1 MSIYLLKVSG
11 GEIEIYLDVHEVD
24 QALGICSGTVAAG
37 ANKVEFHHVM
47 ANLRQRQHLLT
58 KQRPTTAKLYDHNNA
73 T

>member
-1 MSIYLLKVSG
+1 MSIYLLKNSG
-11 GEIEIYLDVHEVD
+11 GEIEIYLDVREVD

-47 ANLRQRQHLLT
+47 ANLRQRQHLP
-58 KQRPTTAKLYDHNNA
+58 KQCPTTAKLYHNNA

>member
-1 MSIYLLKVSG
+1 LLKNSG
-11 GEIEIYLDVHEVD
+11 GEIEIYLDVHEVE
-24 QALGICSGTVAAG
+24 QALGVCRTVAAG

-58 KQRPTTAKLYDHNNA
+58 KQRPTTARLYDHNNA